1 LFILAVFAGP
11 FIGMA
16 LTSGRL
22 QLIFTYVA
30 VGMLS
35 LFILLSF
42 IAALVTRRGR
52 EALSDGLGEGC
63 VEGCLGAILGGLFGG
78 G

>member
-1 LFILAVFAGP
+1 LFILAVLAGP

-30 VGMLS
+30 VGMVT
-35 LFILLSF
+35 LFFLFWL
-42 IAALVTRRGR
+42 IAVLVTRRGR

-63 VEGCLGAILGGLFGG
+63 VEGCLEAILGGLLGG